1 MDLNSDVIYLLAWI
15 GQLENIASVSYA
27 DLPNV
32 NTFHYTI
39 QKLFSDLLISSE
51 KFLCIGKL
59 SSSLR
64 QLQVFQ
70 KFLFLLGSLNFITGK
85 NSVFFTLK

>member
-1 MDLNSDVIYLLAWI
+1 MDLNSDVIFLLSWI
-15 GQLENIASVSYA
+15 GQLENNASLSYA

-70 KFLFLLGSLNFITGK
+70 IFYFCLE
-85 NSVFFTLK
+85 V